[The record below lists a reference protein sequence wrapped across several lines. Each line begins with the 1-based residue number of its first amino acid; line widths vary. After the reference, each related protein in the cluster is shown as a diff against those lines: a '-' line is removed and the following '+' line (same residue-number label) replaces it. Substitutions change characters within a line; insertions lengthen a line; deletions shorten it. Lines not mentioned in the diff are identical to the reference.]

1 MQLFFHDVGLKG
13 ANADFPKT
21 IYSDIAISDI
31 VAQCPMEL
39 RASIS
44 ESLLNEFPDGWC
56 NVWGVPLGAKSVIN
70 QLTYNDVMLLIKST
84 GGLEEIPV
92 LCHVKYFPKEQ
103 LLELSKF
110 LWGSTHFPYIFFFKT
125 QDIDL
130 NWTQFK
136 LDVDYLP
143 KFRPSGNV
151 YRVKSERLLRFGG
164 ASGYVKTLLKKESI
178 SLPPLPLSLKESEI
192 DEEYNE
198 GSREVRETTFF
209 KRNKKLVLD
218 AKKTYGYN
226 CQICDF
232 NFEEKYGELGFEFI
246 ECHHINP
253 LSERDL
259 DLPTTIEDVRVV
271 CSNCHKM
278 LHKTSPALHPLKLKS
293 LLSKK

>member
-13 ANADFPKT
+13 ANTDFPKT

-39 RASIS
+39 RESIG

-56 NVWGVPLGAKSVIN
+56 NAWGVPLGAKSVIN
-70 QLTYNDVMLLIKST
+70 QLAYNDFMLLIKST

-92 LCHVKYFPKEQ
+92 LCHVKLFPKEQ
-103 LLELSKF
+103 LLELSNF

-125 QDIDL
+125 QKINL

-143 KFRPSGNV
+143 NFRPSGNV
-151 YRVKSERLLRFGG
+151 YRVKNERLLRFGG
-164 ASGYVKTLLKKESI
+164 VSEYVKTLLEKACI
-178 SLPPLPLSLKESEI
+178 PLPPKPLSLNESDI
-192 DEEYNE
+192 YEEYNE
-198 GSREVRETTFF
+198 GSREFREATFF

-218 AKKTYGYN
+218 AKKSYGYN
-226 CQICDF
+226 CQVCNF
-232 NFEEKYGELGFEFI
+232 NFEETYGELGLDFI

-259 DLPTTIEDVRVV
+259 NLPTKIEDVRVV

-278 LHKTSPALHPLKLKS
+278 LHKTKPALHPSELKKLLLK
-293 LLSKK
+293 K

>member
-31 VAQCPMEL
+31 VAQCPVEL
-39 RASIS
+39 REVIR
-44 ESLLNEFPDGWC
+44 ESLSKEFPTGRC
-56 NVWGVPLGAKSVIN
+56 NAWGVPLGAKSVIK

-92 LCHVKYFPKEQ
+92 LCHVKFFPKEQ

-136 LDVDYLP
+136 EDVDYLP

-164 ASGYVKTLLKKESI
+164 ASGYVKTLLENKYI
-178 SLPPLPLSLKESEI
+178 SLPPLPLSLNESGI

-198 GSREVRETTFF
+198 GSREAREATFF

-253 LSERDL
+253 LSERNL

-278 LHKTSPALHPLKLKS
+278 LHRTKPAIKLSELKE